1 LDEPTVGVDPQG
13 RRRIWDML
21 DELRNNGAAL
31 IHSSHQL
38 QEIETTCDK
47 VMILDR
53 GSLVASGRVDELAD
67 TLAAGL
73 RAVTILFNRAPDS
86 LDLGERFTFQG
97 RIGEGSVRDAGRELP
112 ELLARISS
120 AGLEIV
126 SLEISTPDLEAV
138 FSGLTGTELRD

>member
-1 LDEPTVGVDPQG
+1 MPDPEAEQV
-13 RRRIWDML
+13 RA
-21 DELRNNGAAL
+21 ELPQDG
-31 IHSSHQL
+31 
-38 QEIETTCDK
+38 
-47 VMILDR
+47 
-53 GSLVASGRVDELAD
+53 LAD

-73 RAVTILFNRAPDS
+73 RSVTILFNRAPAS

-126 SLEISTPDLEAV
+126 SLEVSTPDLEAV